1 MKKLLL
7 IVLCTLFIVS
17 CSNKKTVVISGKVVG
32 GSPLERIE
40 IIDMSGVAT
49 LPITNFG
56 VDAQGNFSDT
66 IQIPKNGVYT
76 LSYGG
81 NYGTVYLK
89 GGENIR
95 ISGNSA
101 TGFPKLFT
109 VEGDSKNNVFL
120 QKAQTYIDNYFSK
133 INQEIVTQDESKFIG
148 QLQKF
153 KTDLSKEMDN
163 LAKSTGADSDLV
175 KWKKDD
181 LDVNFLA
188 FSGKYEELHG
198 QVTGKPDYKASQKLK
213 DYQKELVGNE
223 EEKIKTFPVYREY
236 LISKIGQDFQAYAMK
251 NQKPDVTATEMFI
264 NYIKDKKDYSQL
276 VKDYLT
282 VLVATS
288 IDLRSQQ
295 VNIDKL
301 SKIVDGNIKDSEVK
315 AGWKKV
321 EEAIH
326 GLKVGTAAPSVDF
339 IDVNGKKVSSSSFNG
354 KPTLIMFYASWNPY
368 IAESV
373 VPMLKE
379 ISNTYKN
386 KVNFVFAD
394 MDDNAAQ
401 FKKTAVAMLN
411 GIEGQKL
418 YAKGGLKSEMAQKY
432 ALYGFKLPSFV
443 ILDKDGKIA
452 SKNFMNIM
460 EPDFKTALDKV
471 SGITGPVIAPPQM
484 QVQPMPAPVDSTKVK
499 TEAKAK

>member
-40 IIDMSGVAT
+40 IINTSDAAP
-49 LPITNFG
+49 LPIANFG

-81 NYGTVYLK
+81 NYGSIYLK
-89 GGENIR
+89 GGENVR
-95 ISGNSA
+95 ISGNSTA
-101 TGFPKLFT
+101 GFPKVFT

-133 INQEIVTQDESKFIG
+133 INQEIVTQDEPKFIG

-153 KTDLSKEMDN
+153 KTDLNKEMDN
-163 LAKSTGADSDLV
+163 LAKSTGADNDLV
-175 KWKKDD
+175 KWKKED
-181 LDVNFLA
+181 LDINFLA

-213 DYQKELVGNE
+213 DYQKELIGNE
-223 EEKIKTFPVYREY
+223 NEKIKAFPLYREY
-236 LISKIGQDFQAYAMK
+236 LISKVGQDFQAYAMK
-251 NQKPDVTATEMFI
+251 NQKPDITTTEAFI

-276 VKDYLT
+276 VKDYMIFY
-282 VLVATS
+282 VS
-288 IDLRSQQ
+288 RIDMHPQQ
-295 VNIDKL
+295 ASSEKL
-301 SKIVDGNIKDSEVK
+301 LKLLNDNIKDSEVK
-315 AGWKKV
+315 AGLEKV
-321 EEAIH
+321 EKAVY
-326 GLKVGTAAPSVDF
+326 GLKVGTAAPSVNF

-354 KPTLIMFYASWNPY
+354 KPTLIMFYASWSPY
-368 IAESV
+368 LVESV

-379 ISNTYKN
+379 VTNAYKS
-386 KVNFVFAD
+386 KVNFVFID
-394 MDDNAAQ
+394 VDDNAAQ

-411 GIEGQKL
+411 GTEGQKL

-452 SKNFMNIM
+452 SKSFMSMM

-484 QVQPMPAPVDSTKVK
+484 QVQPAPAPVDSTKVK